1 MPVCSQTEITFFS
14 ESLDASS
21 VTSFKLYG
29 LKRYLILIWFWI
41 ATMDSDL
48 AATLSKPLMSRGV
61 WFLSLLFLFYFYY
74 YDSINI
80 FHYWIK
86 FLVLF
91 FHKKILIW
99 KLDHRCCY
107 PSILQAIFVFP
118 RYPSSPGGRSLIE
131 TEVIH
136 SAIGSIDFLI
146 SLKSQYFSGKL
157 EVKRRQN

>member
-61 WFLSLLFLFYFYY
+61 
-74 YDSINI
+74 
-80 FHYWIK
+80 
-86 FLVLF
+86 
-91 FHKKILIW
+91 
-99 KLDHRCCY
+99 
-107 PSILQAIFVFP
+107 
-118 RYPSSPGGRSLIE
+118 
-131 TEVIH
+131 
-136 SAIGSIDFLI
+136 
-146 SLKSQYFSGKL
+146 
-157 EVKRRQN
+157 